1 MTRNRDRKASLLVRG
16 RKPKFWLVQWPEG
29 DKRPSHKLG
38 WCDEMTVSQKE
49 QNYPKAGPNDW
60 VLSGKNGRPID
71 MNRVIPHH
79 VRRVAQTLG
88 ICNLLKTQRGP
99 VAQKD
104 RATVS

>member
-16 RKPKFWLVQWPEG
+16 RKHRFWLVQWPEG

-71 MNRVIPHH
+71 MNRVMPHH